1 MADWQ
6 RTEYMR
12 FRTVDREPSRR
23 HRHGGSRGPERRQSS
38 LQRGQRAGGYH
49 SDGDRDTRHSRDGG
63 TTRSRKHQLPSP
75 PRIIEPPVSGLS
87 KSRQRPS
94 PPPRRFR
101 DRAAKP
107 TYTTVI
113 HQYAD
118 QRETPNPM
126 LRPPSHTPAT
136 RRSSVPNLPVP
147 PVDHH
152 GLSRHPSAPKP
163 YMRHADDSP
172 MLRPHSSPQFPL
184 QQSEQQSR
192 APGDPPPYA
201 ATNASFNLNTFAL
214 ADLKNHWAN
223 STAGHRTSTASTS
236 GVLGPETY
244 RYDVLGKRQFRLV
257 KILPK
262 TMSKL
267 KCEIIT
273 HSLDDAP
280 EYTAI
285 SYAWGDADDKTDITL
300 ERDVFDDEGAM
311 IRQRVKIQV
320 TVSLHGALAALRHQ
334 ERDVLVWVNSL
345 SIDQQNKDELSRQVQ
360 LMSLIYGKATSV
372 AIWLGPDYDDS
383 SKASRLME
391 IIVDNAT
398 SDGYIRSLIA
408 DRNNRRDFAALVSL
422 FERDY
427 WKRLW
432 VVQEVYVPKPEKITV
447 YCGDSS
453 LQWDIYRSASDVLR
467 RHKHYIDEVFPG
479 TQDHSEGR
487 RKSQQQYTFAQVFTY
502 LGPASLYDGNIRDF
516 GQQPLLDVMRVCRE
530 KLTAN
535 PLDKVY
541 GILGLLPN
549 NVCRDFPVDYKLSV
563 KELYIDVVDHI
574 LSTTRRVDVLRECI
588 HFPLHVESAGLPSWC
603 PDWSHLPETSAIG
616 ANYNFSASK
625 DLLQRPVL
633 LDRRRK
639 LEISAIYLDTVEV
652 HGIAVGTLTT
662 SADYL
667 MAFLNWRAVLLDTVK
682 VQGQARFQLLEDFSR
697 TLSLGQESSLTDQNR
712 SWSTA
717 CHHVFASLIKKSSMQ
732 QLLDKEL
739 QDYAQESGLVQ
750 AAQRRHILQDCFGAH
765 MMGRRFC
772 ITKERQYICMGSGYL
787 GVDDVI
793 VVPLGCATPII
804 LRPEGRNEYRYVGDI
819 YVHGY
824 MHGKAIDQLDAGIRK
839 VEKFILH

>member
-1 MADWQ
+1 
-6 RTEYMR
+6 
-12 FRTVDREPSRR
+12 
-23 HRHGGSRGPERRQSS
+23 
-38 LQRGQRAGGYH
+38 
-49 SDGDRDTRHSRDGG
+49 
-63 TTRSRKHQLPSP
+63 
-75 PRIIEPPVSGLS
+75 
-87 KSRQRPS
+87 
-94 PPPRRFR
+94 
-101 DRAAKP
+101 
-107 TYTTVI
+107 
-113 HQYAD
+113 
-118 QRETPNPM
+118 
-126 LRPPSHTPAT
+126 
-136 RRSSVPNLPVP
+136 
-147 PVDHH
+147 
-152 GLSRHPSAPKP
+152 
-163 YMRHADDSP
+163 
-172 MLRPHSSPQFPL
+172 
-184 QQSEQQSR
+184 
-192 APGDPPPYA
+192 
-201 ATNASFNLNTFAL
+201 
-214 ADLKNHWAN
+214 
-223 STAGHRTSTASTS
+223 S

-311 IRQRVKIQV
+311 VRQRVKIQV
-320 TVSLHGALAALRHQ
+320 TVSLHGALAALRQQ
-334 ERDVLVWVNSL
+334 ERDVLVWVDSL

-360 LMSLIYGKATSV
+360 LMSSIYGKATSV
-372 AIWLGPDYDDS
+372 AIWLGSDYDDS

-391 IIVDNAT
+391 ILVENAR
-398 SDGYIRSLIA
+398 DDRYIRSLIA
-408 DRNNRRDFAALVSL
+408 DGSKRRDFVALVSL

-432 VVQEVYVPKPEKITV
+432 VLQEVYMPKPENITV
-447 YCGDSS
+447 YCGDSN
-453 LQWDIYRSASDVLR
+453 LQWGIYRTASD
-467 RHKHYIDEVFPG
+467 
-479 TQDHSEGR
+479 
-487 RKSQQQYTFAQVFTY
+487 YTFAQVFTY

-516 GQQPLLDVMRVCRE
+516 GQQPLLDIMRVCRE
-530 KLTAN
+530 KFTAN

-549 NVCRDFPVDYKLSV
+549 SVCRDFPVDYKLSV

-588 HFPLHVESAGLPSWC
+588 HFPLHVGSAGLPSWC

-667 MAFLNWRAVLLDTVK
+667 MAFLNWRAVLLDTVNA
-682 VQGQARFQLLEDFSR
+682 QGQARFQLLEDFSR

-732 QLLDKEL
+732 HLLDKEL

-772 ITKERQYICMGSGYL
+772 ITKERRYICMGSGFL
-787 GVDDVI
+787 GVDDII

-839 VEKFILH
+839 VEKFVL